1 MALKTIGVRSA
12 CLVGLILGL
21 SLASC
26 DIDIITNSDDD
37 KVSNTDHSASADF
50 AYLFDVEGQ
59 RRLRLDAINGSVEIT
74 GVSDIDS
81 VVIWGERI
89 VESESTIDAAQHL
102 EDLYIRV
109 GTHTDEITVRTEQPR
124 TAHGRNYIVNYR
136 IHVPA
141 TWQIFVEHIN
151 GDVTVSSIARKME
164 IDLVNGDVTIRSSDG
179 NADVELTNGHMRL
192 WDLSGNV
199 GGKLTN
205 GNIDGRVL
213 LPRSE
218 TCTLK
223 TVNGRITLSLPESVS
238 AAFSAEVTNGTI
250 VLSDLDLQDQR
261 VTSKSVAG
269 VLGDGEGEV
278 DLEAVNGNIVVN
290 GF

>member
-1 MALKTIGVRSA
+1 MTLRMFGARLA
-12 CLVGLILGL
+12 PLVGLILGL

-26 DIDIITNSDDD
+26 DIDIVTNSDDD

-50 AYLFDVEGQ
+50 AYLFDIEEQ
-59 RRLRLDAINGSVEIT
+59 KRLRLEAINGSIEIT
-74 GVSDIDS
+74 GVSDTDS
-81 VVIWGERI
+81 VVVWGERI
-89 VESESTIDAAQHL
+89 VESESTIDAAQRL
-102 EDLYIRV
+102 EGLHVRV
-109 GTHTDEITVRTEQPR
+109 GKHTDEITVRTEQPR
-124 TAHGRNYIVNYR
+124 EAHGRNYIVNYR
-136 IHVPA
+136 IYVPA

-151 GDVTVSSIARKME
+151 GNVTVSSIARKMD

-179 NADVELTNGHMRL
+179 NVDVELTNGHMRL

-199 GGKLTN
+199 EGKLTN
-205 GNIDGRVL
+205 GNIDGRIL

-218 TCTLK
+218 TCVLK
-223 TVNGRITLSLPESVS
+223 TVNGRITLSLPQSAS

-261 VTSKSVAG
+261 VTSRSVAG
-269 VLGDGEGEV
+269 TLGDGEGEI